1 MIQELNL
8 LGLDCPTP
16 QIYTKQAL
24 KQLPNMHYLQ
34 VLVSYVE
41 CYNAILEIAIDMGC
55 MIHQVEINPHYYK
68 IIIYKP

>member
-1 MIQELNL
+1 MIQKLNL

-24 KQLPNMHYLQ
+24 KQLTNMHYLQ

-41 CYNAILEIAIDMGC
+41 CYNAILEIARGMGC
-55 MIHQVEINPHYYK
+55 VIQQAGTIPNGY
-68 IIIYKP
+68 IILIYKP